1 VKNYTPLFLVIASIY
16 SFGCFAQDNRGLASA
31 KKGNVTIT
39 SEKTLD
45 NELVIVSY
53 RVEERVIMNFGSY
66 ITTYDVANLSLVR
79 NSKTGPNNTRVITPI
94 YGKVKTRDKVVEVE
108 ALAAKINEPTKVPLK
123 ITPLTIEP
131 VVDAVVP
138 ERKNGTANVDILKTY
153 ERVLEKGYK
162 SVDMLKKVA
171 NGRFFNGDLVLAAKW
186 YTQLFEQTTDLE
198 AVYYYRYAESL
209 RAIKQIDKANE
220 MMAIFKRKNL

>member
-16 SFGCFAQDNRGLASA
+16 SFGCFAQDNRDLASA

-39 SEKTLD
+39 SEKTSD

-66 ITTYDVANLSLVR
+66 ITTYNVANLSLVR
-79 NSKTGPNNTRVITPI
+79 NSETGPNNTRVITPI

-123 ITPLTIEP
+123 ITPPTIEP
-131 VVDAVVP
+131 VVDAVAP

-162 SVDMLKKVA
+162 SVDMLKKVG
-171 NGRFFNGDLVLAAKW
+171 NGRFFNGDLVIAAKW
-186 YTQLFEQTTDLE
+186 YTQLFEQATDLE

-209 RAIKQIDKANE
+209 KAIKQIDKANE